1 LKNLH
6 VSFAIQGRHSS
17 LLSVPKDIKVVVP
30 TEHTGNQ
37 KLSRVLL
44 SCDELT
50 LAVVLDTKVLF
61 FDVRS
66 VAANVRVN
74 VFGAYLINVLGQ
86 KTIQSR
92 NFTCWH

>member
-1 LKNLH
+1 MYLLQYK
-6 VSFAIQGRHSS
+6 VDRHSC
-17 LLSVPKDIKVVVP
+17 LLSVPKDIKVVLP

-44 SCDELT
+44 SCDEDT

-66 VAANVRVN
+66 VAANVRMN
-74 VFGAYLINVLGQ
+74 MFLSHQCFRTKNHS
-86 KTIQSR
+86 K
-92 NFTCWH
+92 